1 MALLRIEYNKHEF
14 LFMNRL
20 RDMFPE
26 LQAQTLGFVG
36 AESKKILKEKFL
48 SGSGQDINLIKDKK
62 DKKGR
67 RTISYSIGKN
77 AKSVTIASYVLN
89 LFERGRGLRGGGREA
104 GKKVYPRLKNQIEG
118 QMNKILNEFD
128 GKYLQRKIN
137 KF

>member
-1 MALLRIEYNKHEF
+1 MALLRIEYNKQEF

-48 SGSGQDINLIKDKK
+48 SGQDINLKKDKK

-67 RTISYSIGKN
+67 RTFSYSVGKG

-89 LFERGRGLRGGGREA
+89 LFERGRMLRSGEREA
-104 GKKVYPRLKNQIEG
+104 GKKVYPRLKNQVEG